1 MVSSFYNHEQIT
13 ETVFKLIN
21 KQILNELVLNMISK
35 RANWFFDYN
44 YLQMANQLELAVWL
58 IDKLLLSVTPDL
70 QRTRFPA
77 RQAAFVCR

>member
-1 MVSSFYNHEQIT
+1 LVSSFYNHEQIT

-44 YLQMANQLELAVWL
+44 YLQMANQLELAV
-58 IDKLLLSVTPDL
+58 
-70 QRTRFPA
+70 
-77 RQAAFVCR
+77 